1 VLKNIENFQLFCQKL
16 TRNMTNSKFSF
27 IISILKTNYTCKIMN
42 VLEKISRDMSEFSKS
57 EKKVAEVILANPQ
70 SAIHSSIATLAK
82 LANVSEPTVN
92 RFCRRLDT
100 KGYPDFKL
108 HLAQSLAN
116 GTPYVNRHVDEFDGP
131 AEYTN
136 KIFEST
142 MASLEVARQSID
154 IAMVNRVVDL
164 LTQARKISFF
174 GLGASSSVAHDAVN
188 KFFRFNVPVVYFED
202 ILMQRMS
209 CMNSSEGD
217 VVIFISHTGR
227 TKSLVDVAHIARTN
241 DATVVGITSADSPLA
256 KECNYVLSLAVPED
270 TDLYMPMA
278 SRIAQLTLIDVLATG
293 FTLRRGNK
301 FRENLKRVKDTLR
314 GSRYVKDNLN

>member
-1 VLKNIENFQLFCQKL
+1 MNI
-16 TRNMTNSKFSF
+16 
-27 IISILKTNYTCKIMN
+27 
-42 VLEKISRDMSEFSKS
+42 LEKITQHKASFSKS
-57 EKKVAEVILANPQ
+57 ECKVAEVILANPQ

-82 LANVSEPTVN
+82 LSDVSEPTVN

-100 KGYPDFKL
+100 KGFPDFKL

-116 GTPYVNRHVDEFDGP
+116 GTPYVNRHVDENDTP
-131 AEYTN
+131 DEYTN

-142 MASLEVARQSID
+142 MASLEVARQSVCIQT
-154 IAMVNRVVDL
+154 VNRVVDL
-164 LTQARKISFF
+164 LTQAHRISFF
-174 GLGASSSVAHDAVN
+174 GLGASSSVAHDALN

-209 CMNSSEGD
+209 CMNCTPGD
-217 VVIFISHTGR
+217 VVMLFSHTGR
-227 TKSLVDVAHIARTN
+227 TKSLVEIAQIAKAN
-241 DATVVGITSADSPLA
+241 DATVIGVTSANSPLA
-256 KECNYVLSLAVPED
+256 NESSYVLSLEVPED
-270 TDLYMPMA
+270 TDMYMPMA

-314 GSRYVKDNLN
+314 GSRFEKRGA